1 MEYSSHA
8 HPGFCIRVHT
18 LLILGFAFSWSMIWG
33 DIFHLLTRVLI
44 SRTARQTC
52 MIKNN
57 HDGHFIW
64 IMHLIHSL
72 SWSDWRAL
80 FYIVWIA
87 LSCLSQKYSL
97 CRYIHGWYVYRVFF
111 ILYFHHYNL
120 CHCVQFLWIC
130 AFECDPSV
138 YNLTHFIKY
147 SRPYLQIVEIYF
159 HFDIFWRSGFSL
171 TYL

>member
-87 LSCLSQKYSL
+87 LSCLSQSIV
-97 CRYIHGWYVYRVFF
+97 CVDVFMVVMCTECFSFYIFIIITYVIVSSFCGSA
-111 ILYFHHYNL
+111 LLNVTL
-120 CHCVQFLWIC
+120 
-130 AFECDPSV
+130 V
-138 YNLTHFIKY
+138 YI
-147 SRPYLQIVEIYF
+147 I
-159 HFDIFWRSGFSL
+159 
-171 TYL
+171 